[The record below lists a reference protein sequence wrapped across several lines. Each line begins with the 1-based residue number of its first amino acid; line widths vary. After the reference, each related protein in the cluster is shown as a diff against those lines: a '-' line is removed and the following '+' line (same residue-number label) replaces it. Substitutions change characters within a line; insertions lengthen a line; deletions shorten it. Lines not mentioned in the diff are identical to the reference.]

1 MALEIKVVSASSL
14 QNLETLGK
22 SDPYVTVNFQ
32 GDKKKTE
39 TKSSTLDPVWEET
52 LRWELSSKAPRADE
66 CIDITVKDYERIG
79 RNRLLGKATIALRNV
94 VHAAPGT
101 PLDYELGLLDA
112 SDSPTVGTLKLVVS
126 YTPPAGATKGG
137 AAAGAVGGG
146 RSVGAMAAKTAAV
159 TSTLSDGTDQGQD
172 YRKVT
177 TLKDQS
183 EAKGISPMPDVG
195 VEGVTEGMPTLMP
208 QQRHRDRLSNVKT
221 SFQVRV
227 RVVEG
232 RQLLGANMNPVS
244 RVSLDGQTRQTRV
257 HKGTTTPWFDEIF
270 FFQAELLPTEFLE
283 KFLEFKVC
291 NSCGIRSSTTIG
303 AFKCEVGMVYDQ
315 PEHAILNRW
324 LVLADPDE
332 ATPTVQGYL
341 KVSVAVLGPGDMCPD
356 MIARQSEQDDV
367 EANLLWSA
375 GVHLQPATFVLSVYC
390 AQNLPQMDAG
400 TMQTLKEVLGIGKAS
415 KELVDPYLMASYAG
429 REVQTKIMYTN
440 ESPEFRQNLYMGFL
454 FPSMCNVIKIVLKD
468 WDRVGDD
475 DTIGTATIPVSAI
488 SAPGEDGY
496 LPTFGPAW
504 VSVYGTRR
512 EWELLESDA
521 SSQMNKGLD
530 VGCAYRGRVLLS
542 LHTQVGAYPPAPT
555 TAIDNDD
562 FNKVRRFRGTR
573 KFVLVCQLSGAW
585 LLESAEKPLEL
596 EVSVGNFGNKLENK
610 MLPSPSSTHPANP
623 VFDGC
628 KYYFL
633 PWSGVEPFVTVHC
646 DFEDVTHRLHCA
658 NHIISI
664 TNALKKNLDTLHA
677 LLRGNKQEREV
688 SEAVQVAVSRLVKD
702 CSLDLPVVDP
712 VRHSETTLDINLR
725 RRRRRELDEVKKAMQ
740 NLDISDSQQAVA
752 ELESVLIQL
761 ENLAQEPQTSVPDV
775 FLWLMSGTRR
785 LAYIRIPAHSVLHA
799 HDPMAQGTLSGKFNT
814 YALTNPDDDS
824 RWGLGGVVRA
834 SVWLGREEELRTWWD
849 ARTDL
854 QLTVYAET
862 YENQV
867 VSVPGSGKWNDSGL
881 LMTRPKFS
889 DADGL
894 LNLPPDAFTAPEGWT
909 FQGEWF
915 VDPDPSL
922 RFAADAGRQLFTEEV
937 FEQQMRLPG
946 GTWVAAPSSW
956 TDVRND
962 TATARDEVGLPEGW
976 AWRDLW
982 AYDLQ
987 RAVDGEGWEYTVE
1000 TGLMGWSPQERI
1012 YHTRRRRRWIRERHL
1027 VQKVKKKETVPVDGW
1042 EYAPLFRLQFHAIER
1057 KVDMVR
1063 RRRWRRRLVPSQPG
1077 LPPTPR
1083 LSITTGKGDE
1093 KYPQLT
1099 CPRMYL
1105 MSAER
1110 HQYQLRAHIYQARD
1124 LIPGDKTG
1132 LADPYAVVS
1141 FCNGTQQTEKQMKT
1155 LCPTW
1160 DQTLIFDDVLLS
1172 GHVEAAATQAPSV
1185 VVEVFDWDARGAPEY
1200 LGRVFCRPSVVV
1212 PSSEYK
1218 PLPLQWY
1225 QLAQGNEKQGELL
1238 ASFELLLKDGEEELP
1253 MLPPTR
1259 LGGDLYMVPFGVRPL
1274 LQKTR
1279 VEILCWGVRNMTT
1292 YELQSITRPSIE
1304 FECGGERI
1312 ISPTMKNLRINPNF
1326 DKPHLVFDVELP
1338 KEALYMPPL
1347 TLRVVDHR
1355 AFGSKPVVA
1364 TAVVC
1369 DLQRYTV
1376 EPKAVKRKRK
1386 NKKSTL
1392 GQRESLSLG
1401 SLTALDSKTF
1411 TEKPGTV
1418 DVDID
1423 WWAKYYASCGQLER
1437 AGSYLVK
1444 GYERLE
1450 VLPGTL
1456 EDEARFSG
1464 FKDMVDII
1472 PLYRGR
1478 GDNAQLAGE
1487 FKGTF
1492 RMYPLSSE
1500 EPDEPP
1506 LILAGYPP
1514 SDLQEVVARVYVV
1527 MGQDLA
1533 PKDAGC
1539 SSDPYVVVKLGKTTK
1554 SSKDDYRPNTLNPIF
1569 GHVFEVTGTLPL
1581 HKDLTVQVWDRDLI
1595 TSDDLIGETVIDLEN
1610 RYLTRHR
1617 CTVGL
1622 ARQYHV
1628 SGSNMWRDVQ
1638 LPSEILAKV
1647 ARERNLEGPLW
1658 QQQPF
1663 SLTLGGTT
1671 YTLTEFEHP
1680 DVVLPPTVGNPRE
1693 RLALHVLHKAVP
1705 LVPEHVENRSLMH
1718 PGHPGIPQGQLRL
1731 WVDIFPSSAP
1741 SQSLPPPVDITPRQP
1756 HKYMLRVVVFN
1767 VFEAPLQEMSVVGGE
1782 KMSDVY
1788 VKGWLQG
1795 TNNVQKTDTHYRC
1808 MDGEA
1813 NFNWRFVF
1821 PLEMLEAEQ
1830 VMLVEYKE
1838 HPWSLSSTQ
1847 QRRPPQLTLQLWDN
1861 DLILRDD
1868 YLSEMTLDLCHLPK
1882 PAKSTK
1888 GVGPAQVPQM
1898 MGNGT
1903 SNSVA
1908 ISFLDDHSTSVN
1920 LFEAKRVYGYFPF
1933 TTVED
1938 GVTTIAGKIEME
1950 LEVVSEEDSK
1960 QRPAGLGRDEPNM
1973 NPKLPEPNRPATSF
1987 LWLSSPWKSFRHIL
2001 WKNYKWYCIT
2011 LVVLIILFLFL
2022 FLFLYSFPGATV
2034 EYLMGTY

>member
-1 MALEIKVVSASSL
+1 MALEIQVVSASSL

-22 SDPYVTVNFQ
+22 SDPYVSITFQ
-32 GDKKKTE
+32 GEKKKTE
-39 TKSSTLDPVWEET
+39 TKSGTLDPVWEET
-52 LRWELSSKAPRADE
+52 LKWELSSKAPRPDE
-66 CIDITVKDYERIG
+66 CIDILVKDYERVS
-79 RNRLLGKATIALRNV
+79 RNRLIGKATIALRNL

-101 PLDYELGLLDA
+101 PLDYELSLLDA
-112 SDSPTVGTLKLVVS
+112 TDSPTVGTLKLIVS
-126 YTPPAGATKGG
+126 YTPPAGAKKGG
-137 AAAGAVGGG
+137 MVGGG
-146 RSVGAMAAKTAAV
+146 KSVAAMAAKTAAA
-159 TSTLSDGTDQGQD
+159 TSTLSD
-172 YRKVT
+172 
-177 TLKDQS
+177 
-183 EAKGISPMPDVG
+183 GISPMPDVC
-195 VEGVTEGMPTLMP
+195 VEGTAEGMPAMP
-208 QQRHRDRLSNVKT
+208 QQRNRDRLSNVKT

-232 RQLLGANMNPVS
+232 RQLLGANMNPVC
-244 RVSLDGQTRQTRV
+244 RVTLDGQTRQTRV
-257 HKGTTTPWFDEIF
+257 HKGTTSPWFDEIF
-270 FFQAELLPTEFLE
+270 FFQAEEIPSTFLE

-291 NSCGIRSSTTIG
+291 NSSGIRSSTIIG
-303 AFKCEVGMVYDQ
+303 AFKCEVGMAYDQ
-315 PEHAILNRW
+315 QDHAILNRW

-356 MIARQSEQDDV
+356 MTANQSDQDDV

-400 TMQTLKEVLGIGKAS
+400 TMQTLKQVLGVGTPS
-415 KELVDPYLMASYAG
+415 KELVDPYLVASYAG
-429 REVQTKIMYTN
+429 KEVQTKILYTN
-440 ESPEFRQNLYMGFL
+440 ENPEFRQNLYMGFL
-454 FPSMCNVIKIVLKD
+454 FPSMCNVIKIVVKD
-468 WDRVGDD
+468 WDRVGEDD
-475 DTIGTATIPVSAI
+475 IIGTATIPVSAI

-504 VSVYGTRR
+504 VNIYGTRR
-512 EWELLESDA
+512 EWELLEGDA
-521 SSQMNKGLD
+521 SKKMNKGQNE
-530 VGCAYRGRVLLS
+530 GCAYRGRVLLA
-542 LHTQVGAYPPAPT
+542 LHTQVGSYPAAPT
-555 TAIDNDD
+555 TAIDNSDY
-562 FNKVRRFRGTR
+562 NKVRRFRGTR
-573 KFVLVCQLSGAW
+573 KFVVQCHLSGAW
-585 LLESAEKPLEL
+585 LLESAENPVEL
-596 EVSVGNFGNKLENK
+596 EVSLGNFGNKLENK
-610 MLPSPSSTHPANP
+610 MIPSPSSTHPANP

-646 DFEDVTHRLHCA
+646 DFEDVTHRLHSV

-664 TNALKKNLDTLHA
+664 ISVVKKDLDNLRSQ
-677 LLRGNKQEREV
+677 LRGNGQKKMED
-688 SEAVQVAVSRLVKD
+688 AVTGAISRLVEA
-702 CSLDLPVVDP
+702 CSLELPEVDAL
-712 VRHSETTLDINLR
+712 RHSETSLDIHLR
-725 RRRRRELDEVKKAMQ
+725 GRRRRELDEVKKAMQ
-740 NLDISDSQQAVA
+740 ALDTSEPQHVIE
-752 ELESVLIQL
+752 ELESVLGCL
-761 ENLAQEPQTSVPDV
+761 ENLAVESQSSIPDV

-785 LAYIRIPAHSVLHA
+785 LAYVRIPAHSVLFA
-799 HDPMAQGTLSGKFNT
+799 HEPNAQGMLCGKFNT
-814 YALTNPDDDS
+814 YALTNPDDES

-834 SVWLGREEELRTWWD
+834 SVWLGREEDLRTWWD
-849 ARTDL
+849 FRPDL

-867 VSVPGSGKWNDSGL
+867 VPVPGSGKWSDSGL

-894 LNLPPDAFTAPEGWT
+894 LNLPREDFSAPEGWG
-909 FQGEWF
+909 FQGDWF
-915 VDPDPSL
+915 VDPDPSVM
-922 RFAADAGRQLFTEEV
+922 FAADAGRQLFTEEV
-937 FEQQMRLPG
+937 FEQQLRLPG
-946 GTWVAAPSSW
+946 GAWVPAPNSW
-956 TDVRND
+956 TDARND
-962 TATARDEVGLPEGW
+962 PATSRDEIKLPEGW

-982 AYDLQ
+982 SYDLQ
-987 RAVDGEGWEYTVE
+987 RAVDGEGWEFTVE
-1000 TGLMGWSPQERI
+1000 SGGLVGWSPQEKI

-1027 VQKVKKKETVPVDGW
+1027 VQKVEKKETMPVDGW

-1057 KVDMVR
+1057 KIDMVR
-1063 RRRWRRRLVPSQPG
+1063 RRRWRRRLVPAQGG

-1083 LSITTGKGDE
+1083 LSILTGKGDE
-1093 KYPQLT
+1093 KFSQLT

-1105 MSAER
+1105 LSAER
-1110 HQYQLRAHIYQARD
+1110 HKYQLRAHIYQARD

-1160 DQTLIFDDVLLS
+1160 DQTLIFDDVPLT
-1172 GHVEAAATQAPSV
+1172 GRVDDATSQAPKV

-1200 LGRVFCRPSVVV
+1200 LGRVFCQPALVV
-1212 PSSEYK
+1212 PSNGYQ

-1225 QLAQGNEKQGELL
+1225 QLSLGNDKQGELL

-1253 MLPPTR
+1253 ILPPTR
-1259 LGGDLYMVPFGVRPL
+1259 HGGDLFMVPFGVRPL
-1274 LQKTR
+1274 LQRTR
-1279 VEILCWGVRNMTT
+1279 IEILCWGMRNMAT
-1292 YELQSITRPSIE
+1292 YELQSVTRPSIE

-1312 ISPTMKNLRINPNF
+1312 TSPTMKNLRINPNF

-1338 KEALYMPPL
+1338 KETLYIPPL

-1364 TAVVC
+1364 TAVVT

-1376 EPKAVKRKRK
+1376 EPKAARD
-1386 NKKSTL
+1386 SLAQT
-1392 GQRESLSLG
+1392 SLSG
-1401 SLTALDSKTF
+1401 LDSKPLMDKESHHRPTPSHAQASR
-1411 TEKPGTV
+1411 EPGTV

-1423 WWAKYYASCGQLER
+1423 WWAKYYASSGQLER
-1437 AGSYLVK
+1437 AGSYLNK
-1444 GYERLE
+1444 GYEKLE
-1450 VLPGTL
+1450 VLKGTL
-1456 EDEARFSG
+1456 EDEGRFAG
-1464 FKDMVDII
+1464 FKDMIDTVA
-1472 PLYRGR
+1472 LYRGR
-1478 GDNAQLAGE
+1478 GDKAQLAGE

-1492 RMYPLSSE
+1492 RMYPLSSD
-1500 EPDEPP
+1500 EPEEPP
-1506 LILAGYPP
+1506 LVLAGYPT

-1539 SSDPYVVVKLGKTTK
+1539 SSDPYVVVKLGKSTK
-1554 SSKDDYRPNTLNPIF
+1554 SSKDDYRPNTLNPMF

-1581 HKDLTVQVWDRDLI
+1581 HKDLTVQVWDHDMI
-1595 TSDDLIGETVIDLEN
+1595 SSDDLIGETVIDLEN

-1617 CTVGL
+1617 ATIGL
-1622 ARQYHV
+1622 PRQYHV
-1628 SGSNMWRDVQ
+1628 SGSNMWRDVE
-1638 LPSEILAKV
+1638 LPSEILTKV
-1647 ARERNLEGPLW
+1647 AREKNLEGPLW
-1658 QQQPF
+1658 HQQPF

-1671 YTLTEFEHP
+1671 YALSEFEHP
-1680 DVVLPPTVGNPRE
+1680 DVVLPPTVGNSRE
-1693 RLALHVLHKAVP
+1693 RLALHVLHKAVS
-1705 LVPEHVENRSLMH
+1705 LVPEHVENRTLMH
-1718 PGHPGIPQGQLRL
+1718 PSHPGIPQGQLML
-1731 WVDIFPSSAP
+1731 WVDLFPSSV
-1741 SQSLPPPVDITPRQP
+1741 SGQTLPPPVDITPRKP
-1756 HKYMLRVVVFN
+1756 HKYLLRVVVFN
-1767 VFEAPLQEMSVVGGE
+1767 VFEAPLQETAVIGGE

-1838 HPWSLSSTQ
+1838 HPWSLNSTQ

-1868 YLSEMTLDLCHLPK
+1868 YLSEMTIDLCHLPK
-1882 PAKSTK
+1882 PAKSLR
-1888 GVGPAQVPQM
+1888 GVSPAQVPQM

-1908 ISFLDDHSTSVN
+1908 ITFLDDHSASVN

-1933 TTVED
+1933 TRVEE
-1938 GVTTIAGKIEME
+1938 GVVEIAGKIEME
-1950 LEVVSEEDSK
+1950 LEVVTEEDSK
-1960 QRPAGLGRDEPNM
+1960 ARPAGLGRDEPNM

-1987 LWLSSPWKSFRHIL
+1987 LWLSSPWKSFRHII

-2011 LVVLIILFLFL
+2011 LVILVILFLFL

-2034 EYLMGTY
+2034 EYILGTY